1 MGMFGRKKL
10 PDGAKTVFYDGDL
23 PGFTVNAGCQ
33 LLVTDEVLR
42 ITRINPDIE
51 VHLDKKRV
59 NAIEYFLSEQEYMK
73 KYKGN
78 VGMPLK
84 KGDIPKYY
92 YVIHY
97 NATDGMAK
105 HIDVWCTPIE
115 AVKMR
120 KEMEKLKACIQPSSY
135 EI

>member
-1 MGMFGRKKL
+1 MGLFGKKKI
-10 PDGAKTVFYDGDL
+10 PDGVRTAYYDGDL

-33 LLVTDEVLR
+33 LLVTDSSLR

-51 VHLDKKRV
+51 VNLDKSRITAV
-59 NAIEYFLSEQEYMK
+59 EYFISEQDYMK

-78 VGMPLK
+78 AGTSTN
-84 KGDIPKYY
+84 KGNIQLYY

-97 NATDGMAK
+97 KTLDGIDK
-105 HIDVWCTPIE
+105 HIDVVVTAFE
-115 AVKMR
+115 LSKMR
-120 KEMEKLKACIQPSSY
+120 KEMKKLTECIKPVKY